1 MTAKPKERPSFRER
15 LPRDIPRMSE
25 PLPGVVAF
33 YLRNDYW
40 REDLASALAI
50 VTVAEEGD
58 DVTLMVRSKSR
69 RVMLEISLECAC
81 LERPTIAVSK
91 G

>member
-1 MTAKPKERPSFRER
+1 MANPAKRPNIRER
-15 LPRDIPRMSE
+15 LPRDILRMTE
-25 PLPGVVAF
+25 LRPGEVTF

-40 REDLASALAI
+40 REDLADALAI

-58 DVTLMVRSKSR
+58 DVTLMVKSDSR
-69 RVMLEISLECAC
+69 RTMLEISLEIAR
-81 LERPTIAVSK
+81 LGRPTIAVSR

>member
-1 MTAKPKERPSFRER
+1 MAKPAARPNIRER
-15 LPRDIPRMSE
+15 LPRDIIRMNE
-25 PLPGVVAF
+25 LRPGEVMF

-40 REDLASALAI
+40 REDLADALAI
-50 VTVAEEGD
+50 MAVAEEGD

-69 RVMLEISLECAC
+69 QVMLEISLEIAR
-81 LERPTIAVSK
+81 LERPTIVVSR